1 MYNSSKRIGVKNYE
15 DFKREI
21 IEPVHG
27 TLGKR

>member
-1 MYNSSKRIGVKNYE
+1 MYNLSKRIGVKNYE
-15 DFKREI
+15 DIKREI